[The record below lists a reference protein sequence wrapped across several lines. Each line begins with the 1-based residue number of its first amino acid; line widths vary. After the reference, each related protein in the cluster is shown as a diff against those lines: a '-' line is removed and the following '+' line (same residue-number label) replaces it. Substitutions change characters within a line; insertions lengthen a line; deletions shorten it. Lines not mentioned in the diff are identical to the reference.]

1 MFVFYSCCDKANF
14 TIFNSYRTFFAT
26 PTFLFIIFMAMLESK
41 VTLSAAKVSSSSEK
55 LLTLDFLS
63 SLHKED
69 ELLIEELIK
78 IQLLTVLGE

>member
-1 MFVFYSCCDKANF
+1 
-14 TIFNSYRTFFAT
+14 
-26 PTFLFIIFMAMLESK
+26 MAMLESK